1 MADENAGKPARCPIC
16 HAITLVAEPAKAD
29 LFPVST
35 APSPTKVEN
44 SPHVATTSTARWQ
57 LKTPEGHVYGPVPEG
72 ELERWIREGRVTAE
86 CELRQD
92 EHAWQ
97 PADKHY
103 PVLSAPRQPQAV
115 VTAPTS
121 YMRYRSDHRGVLV
134 LVLGIIGWV
143 SGCPVFSVVAW
154 VMGSADLR
162 EMELGRMDPEGRA
175 MTQAGRVLGMIY
187 TLLWI
192 GAMVLA
198 AVFFVFIFAAS

>member
-16 HAITLVAEPAKAD
+16 HAITLVARPPTAD
-29 LFPVST
+29 LVTVGTP
-35 APSPTKVEN
+35 PSPTNVEH
-44 SPHVATTSTARWQ
+44 SAHTASESTARWQ
-57 LKTPEGHVYGPVPEG
+57 LKTPEGHVYGPVPEL

-92 EHAWQ
+92 ESAWQ
-97 PADKHY
+97 TADKHY
-103 PVLSAPRQPQAV
+103 PQLAAPRQPQPV
-115 VTAPTS
+115 VTPQAS
-121 YMRYRSDHRGVLV
+121 YMRYRSDHRGVLI

-143 SGCPVFSVVAW
+143 SGCPVFSVMAW

-175 MTQAGRVLGMIY
+175 ITQAGRILGMIY
-187 TLLWI
+187 TLLWV

-198 AVFFVFIFAAS
+198 AVFFVFVVATR